1 MALHDPAPAALRR
14 RLELAIEHA
23 IALLDRLDA
32 DGEDL
37 EDEGEAEPSL
47 GSLNCT
53 DQRGW
58 AMGGADDLE
67 GGDADLEEDHRGLQT
82 VAEWR
87 AEHKRSGMHPGGYE
101 PIGF

>member
-1 MALHDPAPAALRR
+1 MALHDPAPVVLRR
-14 RLELAIEHA
+14 RLEAAIEHA

-32 DGEDL
+32 GGEDL
-37 EDEGEAEPSL
+37 EDEGDAEPSL
-47 GSLNCT
+47 GSLGWT
-53 DQRGW
+53 DQRAW

-67 GGDADLEEDHRGLQT
+67 PDDRGLQT
-82 VAEWR
+82 PAEWR